1 MKHSHNTRLTALMFS
16 AAAAGMLT
24 TGCGWASL
32 YGPPPVE
39 NVYGPPLVS
48 ESEVD
53 TLYGPPSVSENDVS
67 SSEPETDS
75 ISDAAYDF
83 KTPIDLDSLTDADF
97 RSMSD
102 EMLLAMAKDPTS
114 LALQQPAFCGD
125 LPADM
130 QGSMRIAKQAA
141 AGRDEADALVRA
153 DFIPEPTPDALLSE
167 KQGCYWLYCKGS
179 GILSYYLV
187 PDKAFFDPETQ
198 TLHAEVNEENVLMLA
213 AMRDVPGKKKLG
225 AFVTDSGEHLTCR
238 EYYFLYTARE
248 DGMRDTASLG
258 SVTFSVDKATGQVT
272 GFVNEAGDSYFCYSM
287 QTVEIPDT

>member
-16 AAAAGMLT
+16 AAAVCTGMLM
-24 TGCGWASL
+24 TGCTKPGYNV
-32 YGPPPVE
+32 YGPPPVTE
-39 NVYGPPLVS
+39 LDDDDLI
-48 ESEVD
+48 EITEMR
-53 TLYGPPSVSENDVS
+53 T
-67 SSEPETDS
+67 PETTAPAETS
-75 ISDAAYDF
+75 IPDAEYDF
-83 KTPIDLDSLTDADF
+83 QTPIKLDSLTDADF
-97 RSMSD
+97 RSMSE

-167 KQGCYWLYCKGS
+167 KQDCYRLYCRGS
-179 GILSYYLV
+179 GVLSYFVV

-198 TLHAEVNEENVLMLA
+198 TLNADVTEENVLMLA
-213 AMRDVPGKKKLG
+213 AMRDVPGAKKVG
-225 AFVTDSGEHLTCR
+225 AFVTDSGERLTCR

-248 DGMRDTASLG
+248 DGMRNNASLG
-258 SVTFSVDKATGQVT
+258 SVTFSVEKETGQVN
-272 GFVNEAGDSYFCYSM
+272 GFVNEAGDSYFCDSV

>member
-24 TGCGWASL
+24 TGCGMTSL

-39 NVYGPPLVS
+39 NVYGPPPVAEL
-48 ESEVD
+48 EDDDFAEI
-53 TLYGPPSVSENDVS
+53 TLSPGPEMT
-67 SSEPETDS
+67 EPAETKATDPV
-75 ISDAAYDF
+75 YDF
-83 KTPIDLDSLTDADF
+83 ETPIDLDSLTDADF
-97 RSMSD
+97 RNMSD
-102 EMLLAMAKDPTS
+102 EMLTAMAKEQTMLS
-114 LALQQPAFCGD
+114 VQQPAFCGD

-130 QGSMRIAKQAA
+130 QGSMRIARQAA
-141 AGRDEADALVRA
+141 ADRAEADALVRA
-153 DFIPEPTPDALLSE
+153 DFIREPAPDALLSE

-213 AMRDVPGKKKLG
+213 AMRDVPGEKKLG

-248 DGMRDTASLG
+248 DGMQDTASLG

-272 GFVNEAGDSYFCYSM
+272 GFVNEAGDPYFCDSM
-287 QTVEIPDT
+287 RTVEIPDT

>member
-16 AAAAGMLT
+16 AAAVCAGMLT
-24 TGCGWASL
+24 TGCTHSGYNV
-32 YGPPPVE
+32 YGPPPVAE
-39 NVYGPPLVS
+39 LDDDDLI
-48 ESEVD
+48 EITEMR
-53 TLYGPPSVSENDVS
+53 T
-67 SSEPETDS
+67 PETTAPAETS
-75 ISDAAYDF
+75 IPDAEYDF
-83 KTPIDLDSLTDADF
+83 QTPIELDSLTEADF

-167 KQGCYWLYCKGS
+167 KQDCYRLYCRGS
-179 GILSYYLV
+179 GVLSYFVV

-198 TLHAEVNEENVLMLA
+198 TLNADVTEENVLMLA
-213 AMRDVPGKKKLG
+213 AMRDVPGEKKVG
-225 AFVTDSGEHLTCR
+225 AFVTDSGEHLICR

-248 DGMRDTASLG
+248 DGMRDTVSLG
-258 SVTFSVDKATGQVT
+258 SVAFSVDKATGQVN

>member
-16 AAAAGMLT
+16 AAAVCTGMLM
-24 TGCGWASL
+24 TGCTKPGYNV
-32 YGPPPVE
+32 YGPPPVTE
-39 NVYGPPLVS
+39 LDDDDLI
-48 ESEVD
+48 EITEMR
-53 TLYGPPSVSENDVS
+53 T
-67 SSEPETDS
+67 PETTAPAETS
-75 ISDAAYDF
+75 IPDAEYDF
-83 KTPIDLDSLTDADF
+83 QTPIELDSLTDADF
-97 RSMSD
+97 RSMSAK
-102 EMLLAMAKDPTS
+102 MLLAMAKDPTS

-167 KQGCYWLYCKGS
+167 KQDCYRLYCRGS
-179 GILSYYLV
+179 GVLSYFVV

-198 TLHAEVNEENVLMLA
+198 TLNADVTEENVLMLA
-213 AMRDVPGKKKLG
+213 AMRDVPGAKKVG
-225 AFVTDSGEHLTCR
+225 AFVTDSGERLTCR

-248 DGMRDTASLG
+248 DGMRNTASLG
-258 SVTFSVDKATGQVT
+258 SVTFSVEKATGQVN
-272 GFVNEAGDSYFCYSM
+272 GFVNEAGDSYFCDSM